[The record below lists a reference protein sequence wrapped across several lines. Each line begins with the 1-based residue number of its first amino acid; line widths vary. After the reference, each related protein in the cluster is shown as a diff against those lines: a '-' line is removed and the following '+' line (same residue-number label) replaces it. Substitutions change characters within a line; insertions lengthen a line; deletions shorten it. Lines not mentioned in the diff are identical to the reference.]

1 MNSSCPARTT
11 AATLPGMV
19 VRKPSFVRVDIT
31 NMRRDDAPLGD
42 PQAVV
47 HLVSP
52 GSRYAVRRE
61 GEAWEG
67 EWFPVGTPLPVG
79 WSDVFTEAEARL
91 LLPSLRLR
99 ANAGR
104 AAREPTTADGRLIA
118 RAKRALG
125 VTAAQLAKT
134 IGTHESVL
142 SRAMHGALPDAHRAA
157 LRALLTSHD
166 HARPRTK

>member
-1 MNSSCPARTT
+1 MNSSCPARPA
-11 AATLPGMV
+11 AATLGGMV
-19 VRKPSFVRVDIT
+19 VRKPSFVRVDT
-31 NMRRDDAPLGD
+31 TDRG
-42 PQAVV
+42 AVI
-47 HLVSP
+47 LSP
-52 GSRYAVRRE
+52 GARYAVKRE

-67 EWFPVGTPLPVG
+67 EWFPLGSPLPAG
-79 WSDVFTEAEARL
+79 WSDAFTEPEARL

-118 RAKRALG
+118 RAKRTLG
-125 VTAAQLAKT
+125 LTAAQLAKAL
-134 IGTHESVL
+134 GTHESVL

-166 HARPRTK
+166 HERPRTK